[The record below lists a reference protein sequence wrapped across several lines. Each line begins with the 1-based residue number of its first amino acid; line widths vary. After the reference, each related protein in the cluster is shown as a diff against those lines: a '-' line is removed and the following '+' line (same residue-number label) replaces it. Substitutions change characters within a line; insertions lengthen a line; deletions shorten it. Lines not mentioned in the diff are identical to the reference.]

1 ATGHHQLSRSSS
13 KLKPG
18 PIEIISPK
26 VPSGGESA
34 IVRRRTS
41 STDTED
47 MLPFSRME
55 SLLVASASGGSP
67 IAFSIESSTLG
78 PPGWQIHVEMSTMD
92 KSQSSRKRLTSSP

>member
-1 ATGHHQLSRSSS
+1 MGLHQLSSSSS

-18 PIEIISPK
+18 PIEIITPK
-26 VPSGGESA
+26 APSGGESA

-47 MLPFSRME
+47 ILPFSRIE
-55 SLLVASASGGSP
+55 FLLFASASGGSP

-78 PPGWQIHVEMSTMD
+78 PPGWQIHVEMSAVD
-92 KSQSSRKRLTSSP
+92 KPCSARNRLTSSPR